1 MSWFNPITIVF
12 FLALLFL
19 ATIAAMYLV
28 SGIRL
33 FAIGN
38 KEANLTKRKSAIITI
53 VISAFC
59 LSILVLQLFN
69 ISRFIHWLFF

>member
-33 FAIGN
+33 FAIAN